1 MRRKIA
7 GLTAAA
13 LGAATLIAAPAVVLA
28 AGTTASAT
36 KLVATVGPN
45 ETISL
50 KTAAGARV
58 KTLRPGSY
66 AIVVRDRSD
75 EHNFSL
81 TGPKVRRTTSVGA
94 TGNVTWRVK
103 LVRGTYRFVCIPHSD
118 DMRGSFRV
126 R

>member
-1 MRRKIA
+1 MKRKIA
-7 GLTAAA
+7 GIAAAA
-13 LGAATLIAAPAVVLA
+13 LGAVTLVAAPAAVLA
-28 AGTTASAT
+28 AGSAGSAT

-58 KTLRPGSY
+58 KALRAGSY
-66 AIVVRDRSD
+66 TIVVRDRSD

-81 TGPKVRRTTSVGA
+81 TGPKVRRTTSVGS
-94 TGNVTWRVK
+94 TGTVTWRVK
-103 LVRGTYRFVCIPHSD
+103 LVRGTYRFVCNPHSD
-118 DMRGSFRV
+118 DMRGSFSV